1 MKCLL
6 DTQIVLW
13 LFENDDKLSDKA
25 KSNILDPANQ
35 CFVSVVSLWEVAL
48 KMNIGKYKFPGG
60 FSALR
65 QLVSDNYFEVLPIKD
80 EHLNGLFALPF
91 HNRDPFDR
99 LIIATAISENM
110 TLITSDEEIQK
121 YDVPWLF

>member
-6 DTQIVLW
+6 DTQIILW
-13 LFENDDKLSDKA
+13 LFENNVKLSEKA
-25 KSNILDPANQ
+25 KINVFNPANQ
-35 CFVSVVSLWEVAL
+35 CFVSVISLWEVAL

-65 QLVSDNYFEVLPIKD
+65 QLVYDNYFEVLPIKD
-80 EHLNGLFALPF
+80 EHIEKLFTLPF
-91 HNRDPFDR
+91 HHRDPFDR
-99 LIIATAISENM
+99 LIIGAALAENM

-121 YDVPWLF
+121 YEVEWVF

>member
-13 LFENDDKLSDKA
+13 LFENDIKLSDKA
-25 KSNILDPANQ
+25 KSNIFSPTNQ

-48 KMNIGKYKFPGG
+48 KMNIGKYKFLGG

-65 QLVSDNYFEVLPIKD
+65 QLINDNYFNVLPIRD
-80 EHLNGLFALPF
+80 EHIERLFTLPL
-91 HNRDPFDR
+91 HHRDPFDR
-99 LIIATAISENM
+99 LIIATALAENM
-110 TLITSDEEIQK
+110 TLITADEDIQK
-121 YDVPWLF
+121 YDVQCVF